1 MAVSAYVLI
10 KCEGGKADEVVRK
23 ILDGKHVKRA
33 DTLFGD
39 YDAIAYLEV
48 EEMLDTF
55 SVRKLDEIVT
65 KEIGRTKGVVSTNT
79 HIVTTPREL
88 REKQKRL

>member
-10 KCEGGKADEVVRK
+10 KCEGGMAEEVVRR
-23 ILDGKHVKRA
+23 ILGGRHVQTA

-48 EEMLDTF
+48 EKMLDTF

-65 KEIGRTKGVVSTNT
+65 REIARTKGVVSTNT

-88 REKQKRL
+88 RELQKRP